1 MSLELVENY
10 FKSIGVRN
18 PKSDAVYVKQGR
30 KRFGKPF
37 EDLTYVMGA
46 RADGAAIDPYE
57 LKNSSLELSLY
68 VGEHHASLVWREF
81 ASWLVRA
88 NIDGASQV
96 LDLGCENG
104 VLTCFYGSLRP
115 DAKVV
120 GVERC
125 GAAVAAARKLATSLG
140 LSNVSFEHADI
151 QNYLARSAGRFPIIM
166 ATLAMHEIL
175 KRAGAREPFQ
185 WEGECERIEA
195 VVLTDADLYAI
206 ETLKAVGGVLTEDGL
221 FISLD
226 RSPTSASMWWYA
238 QCLEQAG
245 MKVSLNRSYLI
256 EGDRPSQAERFPLTV
271 GRGSEP
277 RTTPEEIVSLSSFKK
292 LAATKM
298 SFQDDL
304 ADVMVRSFGPTEVM
318 FEAVCTFLNGSGV
331 RTLRLLKTPTLLV
344 LHDFTNHGFQAA
356 SLFPLVAL
364 PEALQLCTTI
374 TSEPE
379 AYCAVHGSVTEDG
392 KRWLARLDCPP
403 E

>member
-1 MSLELVENY
+1 MREW
-10 FKSIGVRN
+10 R
-18 PKSDAVYVKQGR
+18 SDLLLRFAVARCKGGR
-30 KRFGKPF
+30 CRT
-37 EDLTYVMGA
+37 L
-46 RADGAAIDPYE
+46 
-57 LKNSSLELSLY
+57 
-68 VGEHHASLVWREF
+68 
-81 ASWLVRA
+81 
-88 NIDGASQV
+88 
-96 LDLGCENG
+96 
-104 VLTCFYGSLRP
+104 
-115 DAKVV
+115 
-120 GVERC
+120 

-151 QNYLARSAGRFPIIM
+151 QNYLARSAGRFPITGPCH
-166 ATLAMHEIL
+166 ARNFEASG
-175 KRAGAREPFQ
+175 GARTIS

-245 MKVSLNRSYLI
+245 MKVSLNCSYLI

-271 GRGSEP
+271 ARRARGSEP

>member
-226 RSPTSASMWWYA
+226 RSP
-238 QCLEQAG
+238 
-245 MKVSLNRSYLI
+245 YLSI
-256 EGDRPSQAERFPLTV
+256 NV
-271 GRGSEP
+271 
-277 RTTPEEIVSLSSFKK
+277 V
-292 LAATKM
+292 
-298 SFQDDL
+298 
-304 ADVMVRSFGPTEVM
+304 
-318 FEAVCTFLNGSGV
+318 VC
-331 RTLRLLKTPTLLV
+331 PM
-344 LHDFTNHGFQAA
+344 
-356 SLFPLVAL
+356 P
-364 PEALQLCTTI
+364 
-374 TSEPE
+374 
-379 AYCAVHGSVTEDG
+379 
-392 KRWLARLDCPP
+392 
-403 E
+403 